1 MINSVK
7 TRLEVLASE
16 SVNQLQQPREKK
28 RVIMKEVLE
37 TKNKIKEARELER
50 SKLTT
55 LTLQSNVAIT
65 QLRNT
70 LNKVKTSFFLSF
82 CEQA

>member
-1 MINSVK
+1 VS
-7 TRLEVLASE
+7 ASE

-70 LNKVKTSFFLSF
+70 LNKVKTSFFLTF
-82 CEQA
+82 YEQA